1 MAPSIAQPLNGNLKG
16 YETIKDLWIGMDRWT
31 IVCRIVKMDY
41 NEFISKKSGKDTKVL
56 NIELMDRIGMK
67 ISGAFFG

>member
-1 MAPSIAQPLNGNLKG
+1 
-16 YETIKDLWIGMDRWT
+16 MDRWT

-41 NEFISKKSGKDTKVL
+41 SEFVSKKTGKDTKVL
-56 NIELMDRIGMK
+56 NVELMDRIGMK